1 MGADAF
7 VPFETGQL
15 AGADMVIFSWCM
27 LRYLRSGSKKALLS
41 GAALIGL
48 CVTVKYNGAI
58 LCLPLA
64 LAVIYR
70 ALRVDKR
77 PCTN

>member
-1 MGADAF
+1 
-7 VPFETGQL
+7 
-15 AGADMVIFSWCM
+15 M